1 MSGFLSFSKAMGIIA
16 FIKTACGLESSG
28 PDKKKKRTT
37 KRTKSSSGIPLTP
50 QEAYRK
56 RVARRKAKAAKAA
69 RRRNRR

>member
-1 MSGFLSFSKAMGIIA
+1 MGIIA
-16 FIKTACGLESSG
+16 FVKTVFGKESSKPG
-28 PDKKKKRTT
+28 KKRTT
-37 KRTKSSSGIPLTP
+37 KKSSSGIPLTP

>member
-1 MSGFLSFSKAMGIIA
+1 MTMGIIA
-16 FIKTACGLESSG
+16 LIKTACGLDGSR
-28 PDKKKKRTT
+28 PDKKKRTT
-37 KRTKSSSGIPLTP
+37 KKSPEIPLTP